1 MSISPLMSRNL
12 LFAVLAGLAGLPAA
26 ASPDISAQ
34 RILAHTKVLS
44 SDEFEGR
51 APGTPGEEKTI
62 AYLVSEFRRLGLE
75 PGNPDGS
82 YLQSVPLV
90 GISSHPRLSFA
101 LPGGSW
107 APTPNVDFVGPTT
120 RIATQVEVA
129 HSEVVFVGYGIIAP
143 EFGWDDFKDV
153 DVRGKTI
160 VVLVNDPP
168 VTDPRT
174 GELDPQVFGG
184 KAMTYYGRWTYK
196 YEIAAAKGAAACL
209 IVHETVPA
217 AYPFSVVVD
226 SRGRENF
233 ELRAPD
239 LNATRVGMEGWLTHD
254 AACRLFAATGHD
266 YEALKRAANSREF
279 RPVPLGITA
288 DFAIASTLRNVDS
301 HNVIARLPGADPAH
315 RAETVIYTAH
325 WDHLGRDPSLPGDQ
339 IYNGAL
345 DNASGVAVLLELAHA
360 FVHLPPAARPR
371 RSVVFLSVTG
381 EEQGLLGS
389 RYYAAHPLHPLAQ
402 TLADIN
408 MDGANPFGPT
418 SDLAAVGFGASTI
431 DEIGAAVAQSQDRTM
446 EPEAHPEHGSYYRSD
461 HLEFAKVGVP
471 GYYPGFG
478 QKFIGRAAG
487 FGEQLI
493 QDYISSNY
501 HKVTDEVRPDWTFEG
516 AAQDTAFLFEV
527 GRRIADGDRW
537 PEWKP
542 GSPFKAR
549 RDAMLGAH
557 P

>member
-1 MSISPLMSRNL
+1 MNRSL
-12 LFAVLAGLAGLPAA
+12 LLAVLAGLAGTGLAA
-26 ASPDISAQ
+26 APDLSAQ

-51 APGTPGEEKTI
+51 APGTAGEEKTI
-62 AYLVSEFRRLGLE
+62 AYLVDQFRRLGLE

-90 GISSHPRLSFA
+90 GITSHPRLSFA
-101 LPGGSW
+101 LPGGRW
-107 APTPNVDFVGPTT
+107 QLTPNVDYVGPTS
-120 RIATQVEVA
+120 RITPRVEVA
-129 HSEVVFVGYGIIAP
+129 HSDVVFVGYGIVAP
-143 EFGWDDFKDV
+143 EFGWDDFKGV

-174 GELDPQVFGG
+174 GELDPAVFGG

-209 IVHETVPA
+209 IVHETTPA

-239 LNATRVGMEGWLTHD
+239 LNATRVGLEGWLTHD
-254 AACRLFAATGHD
+254 AARRLFAATGHD
-266 YEALKRAANSREF
+266 YEALKRSANSRDF
-279 RPVPLGITA
+279 HPVPLGTTA
-288 DFAIASTLRNVDS
+288 DFVIESTLRNVDS

-315 RAETVIYTAH
+315 RVETVIYTAH
-325 WDHLGRDPSLPGDQ
+325 WDHLGRDRSLAGDQ
-339 IYNGAL
+339 IFNGAL
-345 DNASGVAVLLELAHA
+345 DNASGVAVLLELARA
-360 FVHLPPAARPR
+360 FGQLAPDARPK
-371 RSVVFLSVTG
+371 RSVLFLSVTG

-389 RYYAAHPLHPLAQ
+389 RYYATHPLHPLAQ

-418 SDLAAVGFGASTI
+418 RDLAAVGFGASTI
-431 DEIGAAVAQSQDRTM
+431 DEIGIAVAHAQGRTM

-478 QKFIGRAAG
+478 QKFIGRAAA

-493 QDYISSNY
+493 QDYLSNNY
-501 HKVTDEVRPDWTFEG
+501 HKVTDEVRPEWTFEG
-516 AAQDTAFLFEV
+516 AAQDAAFLFEV

-549 RDAMLGAH
+549 RDAMLGTH